1 MAGRNLQMRG
11 YTRLVSPNMGRE
23 EAEQRSRE
31 GSSQAAINN
40 GENYVEENAEKI
52 HHIHDDRIIHQKEKL
67 KLAF

>member
-40 GENYVEENAEKI
+40 GENAEKI
-52 HHIHDDRIIHQKEKL
+52 NHIHDRIIHQKEKL

>member
-11 YTRLVSPNMGRE
+11 YTRLVSPNMGRD

-40 GENYVEENAEKI
+40 GENAEKI
-52 HHIHDDRIIHQKEKL
+52 HHIHDRIIHHKEKL